1 MKYYKIGGHSFK
13 IEGCR
18 LTKAIT
24 DMTAF
29 TPFEIEETDT
39 LFSFSEGENSPIIN
53 NVIYKFS
60 YEDVEGIFGSTNNG
74 YALTLKPS
82 AEEALQLWLNSNESS
97 IVLCGNLSVKL
108 FRFALWMGYNLKVL
122 PFSTAAIHSSCI
134 TFNNK
139 AILFLGESGTGKST
153 HTRLWYQNI
162 PNAKLLNDDSPIVRY
177 VDNKLWV
184 YGSPWSGKTACY
196 KNEKYEIAA
205 IVRLSQAPSNHIKR
219 LSTLES
225 YGALHPSFPPGFAYD
240 NTLYEHIGNIIGECL
255 THTPVFHLQCLP
267 NVDAA
272 LLCKNTIYKI

>member
-1 MKYYKIGGHSFK
+1 MKFIVGLADKYIEINSVYDALRNFFK
-13 IEGCR
+13 DY
-18 LTKAIT
+18 LVT
-24 DMTAF
+24 DV
-29 TPFEIEETDT
+29 TPD
-39 LFSFSEGENSPIIN
+39 FSVSLNQ
-53 NVIYKFS
+53 
-60 YEDVEGIFGSTNNG
+60 EDI
-74 YALTLKPS
+74 S
-82 AEEALQLWLNSNESS
+82 AEQEVTSENQFSPTYLETLALLRKLAEILPSHNRILMHGASISYNEHAY
-97 IVLCGNLSVKL
+97 L
-108 FRFALWMGYNLKVL
+108 F
-122 PFSTAAIHSSCI
+122 TAP
-134 TFNNK
+134 
-139 AILFLGESGTGKST
+139 SGTGKST

-162 PNAKLLNDDSPIVRY
+162 PDAKLLNDDSPIVRY
-177 VDNKLWV
+177 IDNKLWV